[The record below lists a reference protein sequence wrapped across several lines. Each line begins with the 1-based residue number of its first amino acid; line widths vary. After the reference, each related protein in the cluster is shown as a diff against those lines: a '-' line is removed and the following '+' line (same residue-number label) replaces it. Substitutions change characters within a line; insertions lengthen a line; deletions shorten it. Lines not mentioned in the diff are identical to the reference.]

1 MIDPVAFQIGPLQ
14 VHWYGIII
22 ASAVFIA
29 GLLGTRVARW
39 LNEDPD
45 DGWQM
50 LLLVMILGV
59 VGARL
64 YHVVHLWDY
73 YSANP
78 ADIVMIWNGG
88 LGIPG
93 GVVGGAL
100 GIWLS
105 TRGPNQSALRWMDI
119 FAPSLLLGQVIGRL
133 GNYVNQELYGP
144 PISECANGTFPPCLP
159 WGIKIAA
166 ENRAGT
172 PWDAVTF
179 PPDTTLFV
187 PLFAYEMALNF
198 IGMLVILYVMR
209 RYAPR
214 LFTGDAVLMYIMWY
228 GAVRTFLELYRVNNW
243 TILGL
248 PTAMWIGIIGFVLAA
263 VVLIVRHRRG
273 KGTPMIRPADEP
285 EASDIPADPAPP
297 DPEPEPSAG

>member
-1 MIDPVAFQIGPLQ
+1 MTIDPVAFRIGPIA

-29 GLLGTRVARW
+29 GLVGTRVARW

-50 LLLVMILGV
+50 LLLVMLLGV
-59 VGARL
+59 IGARL
-64 YHVVHLWDY
+64 YHVVHLWGH

-78 ADIVMIWNGG
+78 AEIVMIWNGG

-105 TRGPNQSALRWMDI
+105 TRGPSKSALRWMDV

-133 GNYVNQELYGP
+133 GNFVNQELYGP
-144 PISECANGTFPPCLP
+144 PISECGNGTFPPCLP
-159 WGIKIAA
+159 WGIQIDAA
-166 ENRAGT
+166 HRVGT
-172 PWDAVTF
+172 PWDAISF
-179 PPDTTLFV
+179 PPETTLFV

-198 IGMLVILYVMR
+198 IGMLVILFIMR

-214 LFTGDAVLMYIMWY
+214 LFAGDALLMYIMWY

-243 TILGL
+243 IILGL
-248 PTAMWIGIIGFVLAA
+248 PTAMWIGIAGFVLAGL
-263 VVLIVRHRRG
+263 VLVVRHRRG
-273 KGTPMIRPADEP
+273 GGTPMIRPTDVAHAPVEP
-285 EASDIPADPAPP
+285 GPPADPQL
-297 DPEPEPSAG
+297 EPSAG